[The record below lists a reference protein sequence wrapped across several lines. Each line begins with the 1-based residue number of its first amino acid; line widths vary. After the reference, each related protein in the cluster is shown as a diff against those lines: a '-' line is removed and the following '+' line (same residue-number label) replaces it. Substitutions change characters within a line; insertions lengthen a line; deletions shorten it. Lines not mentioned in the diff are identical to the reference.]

1 MVYTTSMENYKEM
14 NRIVYYCNYYV
25 LWCTKYKRNVLTE
38 DISKRIEEILKDT
51 CTAKGA
57 EIREIR
63 NGRNYVSFYIE
74 VPPQIGI
81 HKIVK
86 ALKSATAAIIGK
98 EFPEVKSKL
107 PTLWTNSYFV
117 TTASDS
123 IEEAIQ
129 SYVQNQPNTWRTD
142 REE

>member
-1 MVYTTSMENYKEM
+1 MKNYKEM

-38 DISKRIEEILKDT
+38 DISRRIEEVMKDT
-51 CTAKGA
+51 AAAKDA
-57 EIREIR
+57 EIREITTGG
-63 NGRNYVSFYIE
+63 NFVSFYIE
-74 VPPQIGI
+74 VSPQLGI

-86 ALKSATAAIIGK
+86 SLKSATASSIGK
-98 EFPEVKSKL
+98 EFPELKSKL

-117 TTASDS
+117 TTEHDS
-123 IEEAIQ
+123 LEEAIQ
-129 SYVQNQPNTWRTD
+129 SYVQSQPNTWRKD